1 MSHNAFLNAQVLSLL
16 PENLGEKA
24 IFDAGCGFGEWGF
37 LIRTRK
43 SGHPHLVGLD
53 IWRPHLS
60 KLHKLQIYDEFVYG
74 QIPPIPFRSKSVD
87 ISLAC
92 EILEHLPREIGLKLL
107 ADLERV
113 TKELVIVS
121 TPIDY
126 PQSEIYD
133 NPRERHVSNWS
144 LRDFAQRNYETRLV
158 YTLPKTL
165 LIVDRIRRLIFRLS
179 PPLRFIIAT
188 KSS

>member
-1 MSHNAFLNAQVLSLL
+1 MSHNAFLNTHVLGLL
-16 PENLGEKA
+16 PKNLEERA

-43 SGHPHLVGLD
+43 SGHPYLVGLD
-53 IWRPHLS
+53 IWRSHLD
-60 KLHKLQIYDEFVYG
+60 KLHRLQIYDEFVSG
-74 QIPPIPFRSKSVD
+74 QIPPIPFRNKSID

-92 EILEHLPREIGLKLL
+92 EILEHLPKETGFRLL
-107 ADLERV
+107 AELERV

-133 NPRERHVSNWS
+133 NPSERHVSNWS
-144 LRDFAQRNYETRLV
+144 LRDFAQRNYETRIV

-165 LIVDRIRRLIFRLS
+165 MIVDRIRRLIFRLS
-179 PPLRFIIAT
+179 PPLQFIIAQ
-188 KSS
+188 KLS